1 MSATALCIQVTER
14 GENRVRIT
22 FDAAA
27 TDNLPD
33 LIPPD
38 VLPKLAARNIDAA
51 RIAVEARERN
61 YAPAELFVLQEGERT
76 LRVWLE

>member
-1 MSATALCIQVTER
+1 MSATALCIQVIER

-22 FDAAA
+22 FDVAA

-51 RIAVEARERN
+51 RLAAEARERN
-61 YAPAELFVLQEGERT
+61 YAPAELFVLTEGERT